1 MMTQIKTEVE
11 GIVRDTT
18 NGALLN
24 KNNDALVAYKR
35 TKQKNAELEDM
46 KRQVNT
52 LNSEVADVKSL
63 LHKILEKIG

>member
-24 KNNDALVAYKR
+24 KDNDALTAYKK
-35 TKQKNAELEDM
+35 TKQKNVEIENM

-52 LNSEVADVKSL
+52 LNSEVAEVKSL
-63 LHKILEKIG
+63 LHKLLEKIG

>member
-1 MMTQIKTEVE
+1 MTQIKTEVE

-24 KNNDALVAYKR
+24 KDNDALTTYKK
-35 TKQKNAELEDM
+35 TKQKNAEIEDM

>member
-1 MMTQIKTEVE
+1 MTQIKTEVE

-24 KNNDALVAYKR
+24 KDNDALVAYKR
-35 TKQKNAELEDM
+35 SKQKNAEIEDM

-52 LNSEVADVKSL
+52 LNSEVADVKLL